1 MEAEILEI
9 QELGLRIKFPGQDR
23 APRSIFPLS
32 GIRLA
37 PENAPDINLRV
48 FYSQNRYPLLRNTR
62 KAPDAFRPSPRS
74 SPIDVVTMMPMVM
87 APVVVVPR
95 AKAANLARAVI
106 GPDHTAV
113 AVRVVIIG
121 RRIIEVPVKAV
132 VAEREPAVTKAAAA
146 ENMRGSIPAAMK
158 YRTTPVGAAMIDGTA
173 NMANAMEGHASSAA
187 TMVAATAVPAVDF
200 GGHPAGNMFRRRRRS
215 RIDQRHRLR
224 TLAGCGRQ
232 HQYRG
237 SREPQATDKAA
248 PGI

>member
-1 MEAEILEI
+1 MH
-9 QELGLRIKFPGQDR
+9 FDHP
-23 APRSIFPLS
+23 
-32 GIRLA
+32 
-37 PENAPDINLRV
+37 
-48 FYSQNRYPLLRNTR
+48 
-62 KAPDAFRPSPRS
+62 PRS

-121 RRIIEVPVKAV
+121 RRIVEVPVNAV

-173 NMANAMEGHASSAA
+173 NMANAMEGVNAYS
-187 TMVAATAVPAVDF
+187 ATAVAAADF
-200 GGHPAGNMFRRRRRS
+200 GGHPAGNMFRRHRRS

-224 TLAGCGRQ
+224 TLAGCG
-232 HQYRG
+232 
-237 SREPQATDKAA
+237 
-248 PGI
+248 

>member
-1 MEAEILEI
+1 
-9 QELGLRIKFPGQDR
+9 
-23 APRSIFPLS
+23 
-32 GIRLA
+32 
-37 PENAPDINLRV
+37 
-48 FYSQNRYPLLRNTR
+48 
-62 KAPDAFRPSPRS
+62 
-74 SPIDVVTMMPMVM
+74 MPMVM

-121 RRIIEVPVKAV
+121 RRIVEVPVNAV

-173 NMANAMEGHASSAA
+173 NMANAMEGVNAYSAA
-187 TMVAATAVPAVDF
+187 AVVAVAAADF
-200 GGHPAGNMFRRRRRS
+200 GGHPAGNMFRRHRRG

-224 TLAGCGRQ
+224 TLAGCG
-232 HQYRG
+232 
-237 SREPQATDKAA
+237 
-248 PGI
+248 